1 MSAVCPHTPFQRRL
15 PSHVR
20 RTSRPLLARIR
31 MVLGNRPQTVDPGPT
46 TRSSQ
51 SNTNYPKKGNIA
63 PAPLLAGEPGLETCI
78 CFRGGLGIQLLRPA
92 SDRSDASGIRKV
104 RVASSLQLHCD
115 TSLTPWQPAPDTAI
129 SCVPS
134 YDIPF
139 SMRAQLNF
147 PTFPGL
153 ALAYN
158 VNYRHSTVKTLQNVV
173 EPPHLSPVK
182 VDVGERTP
190 TRPGRNKQ

>member
-1 MSAVCPHTPFQRRL
+1 
-15 PSHVR
+15 
-20 RTSRPLLARIR
+20 
-31 MVLGNRPQTVDPGPT
+31 
-46 TRSSQ
+46 
-51 SNTNYPKKGNIA
+51 
-63 PAPLLAGEPGLETCI
+63 
-78 CFRGGLGIQLLRPA
+78 
-92 SDRSDASGIRKV
+92 
-104 RVASSLQLHCD
+104 
-115 TSLTPWQPAPDTAI
+115 
-129 SCVPS
+129 
-134 YDIPF
+134 
-139 SMRAQLNF
+139 MRAQLNF